1 MVEITGSTVFILGA
15 GASVHTG
22 APLLRD
28 FLVSSRYLLQS
39 KKDLIFRESFQKVF
53 DWIDKLRGAS
63 YFIDF
68 DLDNLEH
75 VFSFAEMEK
84 QVNPDLDAH
93 ISDDLRI
100 LILETLQWQCL
111 LEWHNDHWNVDGEY
125 RKFLEC
131 LNTAFR
137 HRWDLVVGT
146 GDFIRDNVITF
157 NYDLSLDMA
166 VEASRF
172 QIEYRLERPGGEPN
186 NQKILE
192 VLKLHGSM
200 NWFWNPDENKYETT
214 EAIPTHHGMSDHTDK
229 FPHPVVTNMLTR
241 KDVVPMVIPPTW
253 SKRVDQMAIR
263 RVWEAAVNA
272 IQRAQQIIVIGYSL
286 PTTDTFFQ
294 YLLTS
299 GLKENPNLFRVCVVN
314 SDNSEEFQNRYRQIF
329 ARSLFQRGRLVFIEK
344 SFAAFIRDSM
354 ESVMKIMELPPRV
367 LRNV

>member
-1 MVEITGSTVFILGA
+1 
-15 GASVHTG
+15 
-22 APLLRD
+22 
-28 FLVSSRYLLQS
+28 
-39 KKDLIFRESFQKVF
+39 
-53 DWIDKLRGAS
+53 
-63 YFIDF
+63 
-68 DLDNLEH
+68 
-75 VFSFAEMEK
+75 
-84 QVNPDLDAH
+84 
-93 ISDDLRI
+93 
-100 LILETLQWQCL
+100 
-111 LEWHNDHWNVDGEY
+111 
-125 RKFLEC
+125 
-131 LNTAFR
+131 
-137 HRWDLVVGT
+137 
-146 GDFIRDNVITF
+146 
-157 NYDLSLDMA
+157 
-166 VEASRF
+166 
-172 QIEYRLERPGGEPN
+172 
-186 NQKILE
+186 
-192 VLKLHGSM
+192 
-200 NWFWNPDENKYETT
+200 
-214 EAIPTHHGMSDHTDK
+214 
-229 FPHPVVTNMLTR
+229 MLTR